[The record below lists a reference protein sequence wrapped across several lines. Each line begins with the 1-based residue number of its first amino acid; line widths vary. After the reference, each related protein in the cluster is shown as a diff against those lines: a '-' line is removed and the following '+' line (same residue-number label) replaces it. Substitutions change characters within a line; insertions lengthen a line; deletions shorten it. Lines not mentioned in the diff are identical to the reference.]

1 MEPLAY
7 RLRPKKIEDIVGQNH
22 LIGPNGAITKMMKN
36 GYIPSLIL
44 YGNPGIGKTTIAF
57 VICNTLDVKYFTFT
71 ASTDNKATLKSMID
85 DAMLVTNKQTIMIVD
100 EIHRMKKDIQDFL
113 LPYVENGTVTII
125 GLTTVNPY
133 HSVSPAIRSRCL
145 VFKLN
150 EFEFKDL
157 EKIFYRACAYYNDS
171 TSFSEEA
178 KNYVINMAN
187 GEIRTLINM
196 IEGIF
201 LSKGDIDKIDLD
213 FAKSII
219 LKPNISIDKNED
231 SYYDTLSGLHKSIR
245 GSDVDASLHY
255 LAKLLSSED
264 FLPLIRRLYCIC
276 YEDISLA
283 NPSMGPKVKAACEAA
298 LELGMPEAKLP
309 LASIVIDMALSPKSN
324 SSYLAIEAAIKD
336 IEEGHSGNLPL
347 HLKNTYSFDKR
358 QTPYKYPHDYPGA
371 WVNQQYLPDV
381 IKDHTYY
388 TPKTTGKYEEA
399 LKQRYEA
406 IKKAKEKK

>member
-7 RLRPKKIEDIVGQNH
+7 RLRPKKLEDIVGQEH
-22 LIGPNGAITKMMKN
+22 LIGNNGPISKMIKN
-36 GYIPSLIL
+36 GYVPSLIL
-44 YGNPGIGKTTIAF
+44 YGNPGIGKTTIAYA
-57 VICNTLDVKYFTFT
+57 ICNSLNIKYYTFN
-71 ASTDNKATLKSMID
+71 ASSENKATLKSIID
-85 DAMLVTNKQTIMIVD
+85 EAKFEKYTIMIVD
-100 EIHRMKKDIQDFL
+100 EIHRMKKDIQDYL
-113 LPYVENGTVTII
+113 LPFVEDGTITII

-133 HSVSPAIRSRCL
+133 HAVSPAIRSRCL
-145 VFKLN
+145 IFKLN
-150 EFEFKDL
+150 EFTYNDL
-157 EKIFYRACAYYNDS
+157 ERIFNRACTYYNDA
-171 TSFSEEA
+171 TSFTKEA
-178 KNYVINMAN
+178 KDYIINMSN

-196 IEGIF
+196 VEGIY
-201 LSKGDIDKIDLD
+201 LSKGDLENIDLD

-298 LELGMPEAKLP
+298 LELGMPEARIP
-309 LASIVIDMALSPKSN
+309 LASIVIDMTLSPKSN
-324 SSYLAIEAAIKD
+324 SSYLAIEAALKD
-336 IEEGHSGNLPL
+336 IEEGNSGTLPL

-358 QTPYKYPHDYPGA
+358 QTPYKYPHDYPGG
-371 WVNQQYLPDV
+371 WVNQQYLPDA
-381 IKDHTYY
+381 IKDHQYY

-399 LKQRYEA
+399 LKQRYDA
-406 IKKAKEKK
+406 IKNAKMKNN

>member
-7 RLRPKKIEDIVGQNH
+7 RLRPQNLDEIVGQKH
-22 LIGPNGAITKMMKN
+22 LIGPNGAITRMLKSN
-36 GYIPSLIL
+36 HLPSIIL
-44 YGNPGIGKTTIAF
+44 YGNPGIGKTTIAI
-57 VICNTLDVKYFTFT
+57 VICNTLNVKYFTFN
-71 ASTDNKATLKSMID
+71 ASTDNKATLKTMID
-85 DAMLVTNKQTIMIVD
+85 SAKENQDCQTVMIVD

-113 LPYVENGTVTII
+113 LPFVENGTITII

-150 EFEFKDL
+150 EFTFEDL
-157 EKIFYRACAYYNDS
+157 EIIFNRACNYFNDT
-171 TSFSEEA
+171 TSFTQDA
-178 KNYVINMAN
+178 KNYLINMAN

-196 IEGIF
+196 VEAIY
-201 LSKGDIDKIDLD
+201 LSKGDLNTIDLE

-324 SSYLAIEAAIKD
+324 SSYLAIEEAIKD
-336 IEEGHSGNLPL
+336 IEEGHSGTLPL

-371 WVNQQYLPDV
+371 WVNQQYLPDA

-388 TPKTTGKYEEA
+388 NPKTTGKYEEA